1 MSQIIGNILL
11 TQQLVSQEDLDE
23 AVLVAKG
30 APGRRLED
38 VLLEKKVLREEDFLR
53 AISGQLGFEYVT
65 EIKMEDLEPEVVAG
79 LPIDFLKT
87 RQLLPLKRT
96 NGEVPVATADPLDP
110 LPLDDLRQL
119 LKLEVVPVLAT
130 ARVISAALTSFL
142 ENQKDLT
149 SRAIQ
154 GLDSQTG
161 GYEIEEF
168 EGSDNVLDVANKAPV
183 IKLVNS
189 IIYEAIQARASDIH
203 VEPYEKNLKVRYR
216 IDGIL
221 YDQPSPPKHV
231 QAAVIS
237 RIKIQSAL
245 NIAESRLPQDGR
257 MTTVLGD
264 KKYDIRVSMLPCA
277 FGERV
282 VMRVLDKSRSVFN
295 LTDLGMLDDQLA
307 SFSKLLENPYGIVL
321 VTGPTGSGKSTTLY
335 SALTQISTAEKNII
349 TVEDPIENQ
358 IKNVSQMQV
367 KPQIGLTFAE
377 GLRSILRQDPDVIM
391 VGEIR
396 DRETAEIAV
405 QASLTGHL
413 VFSTLHTNDSAGS
426 FTRLIDM
433 GVEPYLISSSVI
445 GILAQRLVRV
455 ICAACKTQQVLPAKL
470 QKEYA
475 LSSPK
480 VAIGTGCP
488 DCRSTGYRGRLGI
501 FELLI
506 VDDEIRGM
514 VTSRAPSG
522 LIKNKCTA
530 AGMLTLRQDGFRK
543 VERHTTTIEEVARVT
558 QG

>member
-1 MSQIIGNILL
+1 MSQIICDILRG
-11 TQQLVSQEDLDE
+11 QQLVSQEDLDE

-30 APGRRLED
+30 APGMRLED

-53 AISGQLGFEYVT
+53 AVSRELGYDYVT
-65 EIKMEDLEPEVVAG
+65 EIKVEDLDPEIIAG
-79 LPIDFLKT
+79 LPIDFLKS
-87 RQLLPLKRT
+87 RHLLPMRAA

-110 LPLDDLRQL
+110 LPLDDLKQL
-119 LKLEVVPVLAT
+119 LKSDVVPVLAT
-130 ARVISAALTSFL
+130 TRAIASALAAFL
-142 ENQKDLT
+142 DNQKDLT
-149 SRAIQ
+149 QRAIQ
-154 GLDSQTG
+154 GLDDKGT

-168 EGSDNVLDVANKAPV
+168 EGNESVLDVANKAPV

-203 VEPYEKNLKVRYR
+203 LEPYEKHLKVRYR

-221 YDQPSPPKHV
+221 YDQPQPPKHV

-264 KKYDIRVSMLPCA
+264 KRYDIRVSMLPCA

-282 VMRVLDKSRSVFN
+282 VMRVLDKSRSTFG
-295 LTDLGMLDDQLA
+295 LTELGMLDDHLEK
-307 SFSKLLENPYGIVL
+307 FSKLLANPYGIVL
-321 VTGPTGSGKSTTLY
+321 VTGPTGSGKSSTLY
-335 SALTQISTAEKNII
+335 SALTRISDSEKNII

-358 IKNVSQMQV
+358 IRNVSQMQV
-367 KPQIGLTFAE
+367 KPGIGLTFAE

-426 FTRLIDM
+426 VTRLIDM

-455 ICAACKTQQVLPAKL
+455 ICPACKTFHPVTPKL
-470 QKEYA
+470 QREYGI
-475 LSSPK
+475 K
-480 VAIGTGCP
+480 VSQTAAGTGCAE
-488 DCRSTGYRGRLGI
+488 CRNTGYRGRLGI
-501 FELLI
+501 FELLL
-506 VDDEIRGM
+506 VDDEIREM
-514 VTSRAPSG
+514 VTARTPSG
-522 LIKNKCTA
+522 LIKAKCIQS
-530 AGMLTLRQDGFRK
+530 GMLTLRQDGFRK
-543 VERHTTTIEEVARVT
+543 VESEITTIEEVARVT